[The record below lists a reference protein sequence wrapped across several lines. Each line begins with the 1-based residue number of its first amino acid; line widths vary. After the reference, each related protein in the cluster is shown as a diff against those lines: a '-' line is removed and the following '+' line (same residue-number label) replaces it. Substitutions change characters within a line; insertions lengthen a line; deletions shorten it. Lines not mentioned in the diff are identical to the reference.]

1 MVLFS
6 LLGELAI
13 GIKDVWQHLNMFG
26 NTLYGLF
33 VAEGLLD
40 KEMASVC
47 KEMPFID
54 EEMPSIGKEMTF
66 LGKETP
72 SLGQSLQMFSNP

>member
-6 LLGELAI
+6 QLRVLVI
-13 GIKDVWQHLNMFG
+13 GIKYVWQHLNMFG
-26 NTLYGLF
+26 NTLNGLF

-40 KEMASVC
+40 KEMPSVC

-54 EEMPSIGKEMTF
+54 EEMPSLGKEMTF
-66 LGKETP
+66 LDKEMP